1 MITRVA
7 VVEDAAAIARIH
19 VRSWQQAY
27 RGLLPQEFLDAL
39 DPASRT
45 PSWRRS
51 IVNQSPPTQACL
63 VIADSEQILGFAH
76 ICPTRDDDAQ
86 DNVVGELT
94 SIYLHPDTW
103 GNGLGPQ
110 LMGEALEL
118 LREAGN
124 TDVTLWVLQG
134 NARAI
139 HFYEAN
145 GWSPDGATKEATIAD
160 TTVTEL
166 RYRQIL

>member
-7 VVEDAAAIARIH
+7 AVEDAAAIAQIH

-27 RGLLPQEFLDAL
+27 RGLIPQAYLDAL
-39 DPASRT
+39 DPASRALI
-45 PSWRRS
+45 WCRS
-51 IVNQSPPTQACL
+51 IAGQSPPTQAAL

-86 DNVVGELT
+86 NNAVGELT
-94 SIYLHPDTW
+94 SIYLHPDAW
-103 GNGLGPQ
+103 GNGLGHQ
-110 LMGEALEL
+110 LMAEALEL

-124 TDVTLWVLQG
+124 TEVTLWVLEG

-145 GWSPDGATKEATIAD
+145 GWSLDGAIKRATIAD
-160 TTVTEL
+160 TTVTEV
-166 RYRQIL
+166 RYRKTL

>member
-7 VVEDAAAIARIH
+7 AVKDAAAIAQIH
-19 VRSWQQAY
+19 VWSWQQAY

-51 IVNQSPPTQACL
+51 ITNQSPPTRACL
-63 VIADSEQILGFAH
+63 VIADTEQILGFAH

-86 DNVVGELT
+86 NNAVGELA
-94 SIYLHPDTW
+94 SIYLHPDAW
-103 GNGLGPQ
+103 GDGLGRQ
-110 LMGEALEL
+110 LMAEALEL

-124 TDVTLWVLQG
+124 AEVTLWVLQG

-139 HFYEAN
+139 HFYEADD
-145 GWSPDGATKEATIAD
+145 WSPDGATKEATIAD
-160 TTVTEL
+160 ATVTEV
-166 RYRQIL
+166 RYRKTL